1 MTSLSQKIIKP
12 KLGLLELAKQLGN
25 VTQACKVMGYSR
37 DTFYRYQELVENGGE
52 EALQE
57 ISRKKPIEK
66 NRVPDY
72 IEDAVIAL
80 AIDNPALGQHR
91 AANLLQ
97 QRGTLV
103 SSSGVRS
110 IWLRNNLETFKK
122 RLKALEK
129 KSAQEGIL
137 LTEEQLRCLEK
148 AKIEKEAHGE
158 IETAHP
164 GYLGSQDTYF
174 VGTMKGVGRIYQ
186 QTFIDT
192 YSRVAFANLYTEKT
206 AITAAHA
213 LNSDVLPWFQEQEV
227 PLLRVLTDRGTE
239 YCGKVE
245 EHAFQLFLSVE
256 DIDHSKTKARS
267 PQTNGICERFHRTM
281 KQEFYDVAFRKKLY
295 HSLEELQN
303 DVNLWLTEYNELRP
317 HSGRYCYGKTPMQ
330 TFNESKKLAIE
341 KQLDKKFELLENPT
355 ELQSQLE
362 LGRSL
367 APLNLSIAA
376 KDTAS
381 IAPSTEVIIAPML
394 ESAKPNEAQKNL
406 QLSDNYNVR

>member
-12 KLGLLELAKQLGN
+12 KLGVLELAKQLGN

-37 DTFYRYQELVENGGE
+37 DTFYRYKDLYDNGGE

-80 AIDNPALGQHR
+80 AVGNPALGQHR
-91 AANLLQ
+91 ASNVLQ
-97 QRGTLV
+97 QQGIIV

-110 IWLRNNLETFKK
+110 IWLRNDLETLKK

-148 AKIEKEAHGE
+148 AKLEKEAHGE

-206 AITAAHA
+206 AITSAHA
-213 LNSDVLPWFQEQEV
+213 LNSDVLPWFQEHDV
-227 PLLRVLTDRGTE
+227 PLLRILTDRGTE
-239 YCGKVE
+239 FCGKVE
-245 EHAFQLFLSVE
+245 EHAFQLFLAVE
-256 DIDHSKTKARS
+256 NIDHSKTKARS

-281 KQEFYDVAFRKKLY
+281 KEEFYDITFRKKLY
-295 HSLEELQN
+295 HSLEELQH
-303 DVNLWLTEYNELRP
+303 DVNNWLKEYNELRP
-317 HSGRYCYGKTPMQ
+317 HSGKYCYGKTPMQ
-330 TFNESKKLAIE
+330 TFNESKKLALE
-341 KQLDKKFELLENPT
+341 KRLDNKFELLENQDNLTVQVELDSSSTPT
-355 ELQSQLE
+355 
-362 LGRSL
+362 
-367 APLNLSIAA
+367 NLSIVVEEAV
-376 KDTAS
+376 S
-381 IAPSTEVIIAPML
+381 IAPSTEVIITPML
-394 ESAKPNEAQKNL
+394 EGAKPNENQKNL
-406 QLSDNYNVR
+406 QLTDNYFAR

>member
-25 VTQACKVMGYSR
+25 VSQACKVMGYSR
-37 DTFYRYQELVENGGE
+37 DTFYRYQELYENGGE

-66 NRVPDY
+66 NRVPAY

-80 AIDNPALGQHR
+80 AVENPALGQHR
-91 AANLLQ
+91 ASNELQ
-97 QRGTLV
+97 QRGTIV

-110 IWLRNNLETFKK
+110 IWIRNNLETFKK

-137 LTEEQLRCLEK
+137 LTEEQLQCLEK
-148 AKIEKEAHGE
+148 AQHEKEAHGE

-192 YSRVAFANLYTEKT
+192 YSRFAFAKLYTEKT
-206 AITAAHA
+206 AITAAHT
-213 LNSDVLPWFQEQEV
+213 LNETVLPWFQTHGV
-227 PLLRVLTDRGTE
+227 SLLRILTDRGTE

-245 EHAFQLFLSVE
+245 AHAYQLFLAVE

-267 PQTNGICERFHRTM
+267 PQTNGICERFHKTM
-281 KQEFYDVAFRKKLY
+281 KSEFYDITFRKKIY
-295 HSLEELQN
+295 HSIEELQE
-303 DVNLWLTEYNELRP
+303 DVDTWLVTYNEHRP
-317 HSGRYCYGKTPMQ
+317 HSGPRCYGKTPFQ
-330 TFNESKKLAIE
+330 TFVEGKSIALE
-341 KQLDKKFELLENPT
+341 KQLDNQFEVRENET
-355 ELQSQLE
+355 EL
-362 LGRSL
+362 
-367 APLNLSIAA
+367 A
-376 KDTAS
+376 KSDDTSSEAS
-381 IAPSTEVIIAPML
+381 SRIGSTAPSTEDNNASNYQGAYCSELKI
-394 ESAKPNEAQKNL
+394 S
-406 QLSDNYNVR
+406 SDLDDRQSV